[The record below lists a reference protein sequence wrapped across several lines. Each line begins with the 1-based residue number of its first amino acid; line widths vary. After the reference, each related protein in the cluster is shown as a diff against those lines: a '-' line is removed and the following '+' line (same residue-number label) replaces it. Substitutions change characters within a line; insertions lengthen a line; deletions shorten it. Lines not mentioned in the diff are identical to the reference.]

1 MHRKIKVD
9 PCLHLV
15 WNSSLNRSGT
25 SVCYWCSERERG
37 KLQRYLS
44 AHMYREVFSK
54 QNFCRLIINWYV
66 TQSKVISTANKTMRW
81 VNKKPTV
88 WGKMVASYSHTV
100 KLLSR
105 NLQRAEISKQQG
117 DDSIDRYVIKLNWK
131 FSKGQIQVGIL
142 YNMIE
147 IYNNLV
153 QNEVQI
159 ETILKFLPTLVQ
171 MVNFRN
177 TNDSKDMVTA

>member
-1 MHRKIKVD
+1 
-9 PCLHLV
+9 
-15 WNSSLNRSGT
+15 
-25 SVCYWCSERERG
+25 
-37 KLQRYLS
+37 
-44 AHMYREVFSK
+44 
-54 QNFCRLIINWYV
+54 
-66 TQSKVISTANKTMRW
+66 
-81 VNKKPTV
+81 
-88 WGKMVASYSHTV
+88 MVASYSHTV